1 MEKCK
6 VELSAIKSFNEKKKL
21 NIKKKKNKNFA

>member
-6 VELSAIKSFNEKKKL
+6 VELSAIKSFNEKKKI
-21 NIKKKKNKNFA
+21 NIKKNFFSKFA